1 MFEQS
6 LVSLERKKSR
16 RGWLSLPA
24 ALVIHLVALT
34 TFTFAGYWH
43 IDQMPDPPVQ
53 DVYWVTMDPPPP
65 PPPLGSGRQ
74 ETKTEI
80 KKTEVKLVLPPQQ
93 PIQPPVD
100 PEPQTTTSPVLDNV
114 ANLPP
119 NGDPRGSEHGKEGG
133 DPNSGVDFSNCVGCT
148 GGPTPIDGN
157 LEPEPVSDVPIVVGG
172 AVKKPEILVKTQPR
186 YTELARKAGIQ
197 GVVILKAVIDERGY
211 VTNLEIE
218 RGQPMG
224 LDQAAVE
231 AVRSWRFK
239 PATLHGRPVKVYYFL
254 TVNFQLQR

>member
-24 ALVIHLVALT
+24 AILIHLVALA

-43 IDQMPDPPVQ
+43 IEEVPDPPPH
-53 DVYWVTMDPPPP
+53 DVFVVSMPP
-65 PPPLGSGRQ
+65 PPPLGSGRPETKPEAKPVEVKPVAPQ
-74 ETKTEI
+74 ET
-80 KKTEVKLVLPPQQ
+80 V
-93 PIQPPVD
+93 QPPLD
-100 PEPQTTTSPVLDNV
+100 PEPQTTSPVLDSV
-114 ANLPP
+114 ADLPP
-119 NGDPRGSEHGKEGG
+119 GGDPRGSEHGVEHG
-133 DPNSGVDFSNCVGCT
+133 DPDFGVEHSNCVGCP
-148 GGPTPIDGN
+148 GGPMVIIGN
-157 LEPEPVSDVPIVVGG
+157 ADPEPVNDVPIVVGG
-172 AVKKPEILVKTQPR
+172 AVKKPEILFKTQPR
-186 YTELARKAGIQ
+186 YTELARRAGIQ
-197 GVVILKAVIDERGY
+197 GLVVLKAVIDERGY

-231 AVRSWRFK
+231 AVRTWRFK
-239 PATLHGRPVKVYYFL
+239 PATLHGRPVKVYYYL

>member
-6 LVSLERKKSR
+6 LVSLETRKKSR

-24 ALVIHLVALT
+24 AILIHLVALT
-34 TFTFAGYWH
+34 TFVLAGYWH
-43 IDQMPDPPVQ
+43 IDEVPEPLVQ
-53 DVYWVTMDPPPP
+53 EIFFVTMPPP
-65 PPPLGSGRQ
+65 PPPLGSGRP
-74 ETKTEI
+74 ETKP
-80 KKTEVKLVLPPQQ
+80 EVKLVDVKPVVPEQTV
-93 PIQPPVD
+93 QPPVD
-100 PEPQTTTSPVLDNV
+100 PEPQAPTSPVVDIV
-114 ANLPP
+114 ADLPA

-133 DPNSGVDFSNCVGCT
+133 DPDLGVEHSDCVGCT
-148 GGPTPIDGN
+148 GGPLVVVGN
-157 LEPEPVSDVPIVVGG
+157 TEPQPVNDVPIVVGG

-239 PATLHGRPVKVYYFL
+239 PATLHGRPVKVYYYL